1 MTDWLNQKR
10 EHEVVVQMVSPQNPD
25 IVVGVL
31 DGVDLG
37 GSSLSAAYYTDTR
50 TSGKLSVVGDGW
62 VRGSFLRILVR
73 FPSEGIERELG
84 TYVVSDDPAT
94 RNHSRWAYD
103 LELQSMLYA
112 LSTNVGPRPWTIA
125 SGGSVREACESIL
138 QANRR
143 PYVYEGNDWTVDSP
157 VVYES
162 DTDALERLFSLCDMA
177 GNRLDVNAHGEVTV
191 QPYVEPS
198 RRSASFEID
207 LQSQRGI
214 AHGSLQRSTDKLSMP
229 NRVAVA
235 YRYSEQVDGESVER
249 EINAHAD
256 ATGDTSFA
264 SRGYIITD
272 FRVLDELSPATESRA
287 QELADQYL
295 GDQREHVEWQLDCQY
310 LPIWEGD
317 VVTLVVS
324 DGLDEYTGR
333 RHCLVKNVELDLQ
346 HLTMRLTLKETSS
359 GDDE

>member
-1 MTDWLNQKR
+1 MTDGLNQKLK
-10 EHEVVVQMVSPQNPD
+10 HELVVQMVSPQNPD
-25 IVVGVL
+25 VVVGVL
-31 DGVDLG
+31 DGVEPS

-94 RNHSRWAYD
+94 RNHSRWASD
-103 LELQSMLYA
+103 LELPSMLYA
-112 LSTNVGPRPWTIA
+112 LSTPVGPRPWTIA

-162 DTDALERLFSLCDMA
+162 DTDALERLFSLCEMA
-177 GNRLDVNAHGEVTV
+177 GNRLDVNAHGEVV
-191 QPYVEPS
+191 ISPYVE
-198 RRSASFEID
+198 RRRMSAAFEID
-207 LQSQRGI
+207 LESPRGI
-214 AHGSLQRSTDKLSMP
+214 AHDGVQRSSDRLSIP

-235 YRYSEQVDGESVER
+235 YRYSEQVDGETVER

-256 ATGDTSFA
+256 ASGDTSFA
-264 SRGYIITD
+264 SRGYIVTD
-272 FRVLDELSPATESRA
+272 FRVLDDLSPATEARA
-287 QELADQYL
+287 QELADEYL
-295 GDQREHVEWQLDCQY
+295 GNQLGLVEWQLDCQY

-317 VVTLVVS
+317 VVELVVH
-324 DGLDEYTGR
+324 DGMDEYAGR

-346 HLTMRLTLKETSS
+346 YLTMRLTLKETASR
-359 GDDE
+359 DAE